1 MKTNTIRICSLL
13 LAIVMSV
20 SIIGITVQATDSH
33 DTTPL
38 VSTYDKLDTN
48 VLTDLGQDPE
58 EISVSSK
65 AEFFTK
71 EWYEYITYSDK
82 AVASYKLD
90 ERERIVFYDPLDYAS
105 SMIMDIT
112 YDDSIG
118 WSTANSVSISHEF
131 SKTLSSD
138 TSYSTESSSSTEVA
152 QGPDVTGE
160 ISSSVGKTVSKST
173 HEDYSISAE
182 VSASTSVE
190 TSLETSL
197 ETNAVTTAGVS
208 LEETLS
214 VGVDGTG
221 ASIGSTQSAET
232 SIGVTTGIS
241 TGVSTNISANVGTT
255 TTTGGGSETA
265 IDDEFSESATLGWS
279 TVSDRITTST
289 GSSNSTSKGWS
300 NTESTSIARTFEA
313 LYFTDSGVPYSWTI
327 AYYEV
332 KMPMMA
338 KLQYKIGGK
347 WVTVDTGFV
356 LLTTI
361 KGSCRAWNVNGVI
374 HFEHWATSEPV
385 VDTDFWDGFMTKD
398 ALIDAYNRDGIN
410 DKMFPD

>member
-1 MKTNTIRICSLL
+1 MKTNTIRVCSLL
-13 LAIVMSV
+13 LAIAMSV
-20 SIIGITVQATDSH
+20 SIIGITVQATDSSAASAAASVYEK
-33 DTTPL
+33 P
-38 VSTYDKLDTN
+38 DTN

-65 AEFFTK
+65 AEFFNK
-71 EWYEYITYSDK
+71 QWYEYITYSDK

-90 ERERIVFYDPLDYAS
+90 EKERIVFYDPLDYTNA
-105 SMIMDIT
+105 MIMDLT
-112 YDDSIG
+112 YDETIG

-131 SKTLSSD
+131 SKTLSSE
-138 TSYSTESSSSTEVA
+138 TSSSTESSSSTEKA
-152 QGPDVTGE
+152 KGPDITGE
-160 ISSSVGKTVSKST
+160 ISSSSSKSVSKST
-173 HEDYSISAE
+173 HESYSISAE

-208 LEETLS
+208 VEETLS
-214 VGVDGTG
+214 VGIDGTG

-232 SIGVTTGIS
+232 SIGVTTGVS
-241 TGVSTNISANVGTT
+241 TGVSTNVSASVGTT
-255 TTTGGGSETA
+255 TGTESGYEIG

-279 TVSDRITTST
+279 TVSDRITSSS
-289 GSSNSTSKGWS
+289 GSSTSTSKGWS

-361 KGSCRAWNVNGVI
+361 KGSCRAWIVNGVV
-374 HFEHWATSEPV
+374 HFEHWATSQPV
-385 VDTDFWDGFMTKD
+385 VDTDFWDGFMSKE

-410 DKMFPD
+410 DKMFPN

>member
-1 MKTNTIRICSLL
+1 MKTNAIRICSLL
-13 LAIVMSV
+13 LAIILSV
-20 SIIGITVQATDSH
+20 SIVGITVQATGSNEASPTASVYEKPDA
-33 DTTPL
+33 
-38 VSTYDKLDTN
+38 N

-65 AEFFTK
+65 AEFFNK
-71 EWYEYITYSDK
+71 QWYEYITYSDK

-90 ERERIVFYDPLDYAS
+90 EKERIVFYDPLDYANA
-105 SMIMDIT
+105 MVMDIT
-112 YDDSIG
+112 YDETIG

-131 SKTLSSD
+131 SKTLSSE
-138 TSYSTESSSSTEVA
+138 TSSSTESSSQTEKA
-152 QGPDVTGE
+152 KGPDITGE
-160 ISSSVGKTVSKST
+160 ISSSSGKTVSKST
-173 HEDYSISAE
+173 HESYSISAE

-208 LEETLS
+208 VEETLS
-214 VGVDGTG
+214 VGLDGTG

-232 SIGVTTGIS
+232 SVGVTTGVS
-241 TGVSTNISANVGTT
+241 TGVSTNISASVGTT
-255 TTTGGGSETA
+255 TGTESGVENS
-265 IDDEFSESATLGWS
+265 IDNEYSESATLGWS
-279 TVSDRITTST
+279 TVSDRITTSS
-289 GSSNSTSKGWS
+289 GSSSSTSKGWS

-313 LYFTDSGVPYSWTI
+313 LYFTDDGTPYNWTI

-361 KGSCRAWNVNGVI
+361 KGSCRAWMIDSVV
-374 HFEHWATSEPV
+374 HYEHWATSQPV
-385 VDTDFWDGFMTKD
+385 VDTEFWDGFMSVE
-398 ALIDAYNRDGIN
+398 ALVDAYNRDGIN
-410 DKMFPD
+410 DKMYPD